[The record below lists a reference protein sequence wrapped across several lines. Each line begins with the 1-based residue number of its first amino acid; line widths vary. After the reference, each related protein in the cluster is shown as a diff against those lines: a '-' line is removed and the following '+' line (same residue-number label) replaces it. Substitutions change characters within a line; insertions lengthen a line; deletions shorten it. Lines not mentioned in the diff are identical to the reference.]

1 MYMHA
6 SNDAI
11 RVFPVPPS
19 QPAPKRTPERIEF
32 DIESEQ
38 EESELEQTAH
48 NLSAT
53 FGAASDEDDDDADS
67 SDSE

>member
-1 MYMHA
+1 ML
-6 SNDAI
+6 
-11 RVFPVPPS
+11 PVTS

-53 FGAASDEDDDDADS
+53 FGAASDDDDDDEADS